1 MNQISMPKRLEKAIE
16 PLRMTNT
23 GTSVFMDVIV
33 LSGSELA
40 ATNREK
46 EFVIWLAQRD
56 QNIVGR
62 GTVGFHVEEMPWKK
76 DDFHEMKNFLL
87 RTIQGAMNKTNW
99 HVLDYE
105 PSEEWCRNTLEHFFN
120 MVQLFDEIHVD
131 AQYYADWIT
140 LDEDDDVPTIP
151 EGYQMCKEHPVY
163 LSCLGCIIC
172 NSQEQ

>member
-1 MNQISMPKRLEKAIE
+1 MNQISMPKRLEKVIE

-62 GTVGFHVEEMPWKK
+62 GTVGFHIEEMPWKK
-76 DDFHEMKNFLL
+76 KILMK
-87 RTIQGAMNKTNW
+87 
-99 HVLDYE
+99 
-105 PSEEWCRNTLEHFFN
+105 RNISYC
-120 MVQLFDEIHVD
+120 VRYK
-131 AQYYADWIT
+131 AQ
-140 LDEDDDVPTIP
+140 
-151 EGYQMCKEHPVY
+151 
-163 LSCLGCIIC
+163 
-172 NSQEQ
+172 